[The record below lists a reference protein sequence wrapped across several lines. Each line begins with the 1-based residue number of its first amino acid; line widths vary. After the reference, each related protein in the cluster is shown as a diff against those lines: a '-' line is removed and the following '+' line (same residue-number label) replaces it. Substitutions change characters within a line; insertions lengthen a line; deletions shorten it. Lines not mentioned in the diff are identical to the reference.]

1 MIKSVTVTNAKGEP
15 LLISL
20 SDPWASGLAVTGIS
34 GLGPVKADVSVTSYA
49 SRDGAVFNTARVDTR
64 NIVLSMIFVSRGNDS
79 IETIRQRSY
88 QFFPVKQRIT
98 LKFVTDNREAVID
111 GYVESNEPDIF
122 NKCESTQ
129 ISVICPDPYFYDS
142 STTQKTSFLAKVGAF
157 HFPFANEGVGKKS
170 IIMGKITRRLTKSF
184 IYDGEGRTGAVI
196 QLDFL
201 GEVTGKITISNKTTG
216 QNMIIDTALFAG
228 SYKIAK
234 SDRIQVN
241 TNPGNKYVRLAK
253 SVNGT
258 AATSGVN
265 ILNCIASGSEWL
277 EIIHG
282 ENDFSVTADNGQENI
297 DVSVRTVIRYEGL

>member
-1 MIKSVTVTNAKGEP
+1 
-15 LLISL
+15 
-20 SDPWASGLAVTGIS
+20 
-34 GLGPVKADVSVTSYA
+34 
-49 SRDGAVFNTARVDTR
+49 
-64 NIVLSMIFVSRGNDS
+64 
-79 IETIRQRSY
+79 
-88 QFFPVKQRIT
+88 
-98 LKFVTDNREAVID
+98 
-111 GYVESNEPDIF
+111 
-122 NKCESTQ
+122 
-129 ISVICPDPYFYDS
+129 
-142 STTQKTSFLAKVGAF
+142 
-157 HFPFANEGVGKKS
+157 
-170 IIMGKITRRLTKSF
+170 
-184 IYDGEGRTGAVI
+184 
-196 QLDFL
+196 
-201 GEVTGKITISNKTTG
+201 
-216 QNMIIDTALFAG
+216 MIIDTALFAG